1 MARVSFSLLPA
12 QAVLMLRYS
21 RGIGIGEQVPRCG
34 RTKQEPVYEVGGVFH
49 TEGAEGGIGERE
61 RDVRAAKSRDI
72 RHVKPRAVRPIVREH
87 EVEIRLADDAVA
99 VKIRQHG
106 GKFGLADNAVAVEVA
121 RDWHAVGRSQDGVDR
136 ETLLRG
142 KRRTGEGRIHSLHT
156 PIIGLTKLD

>member
-1 MARVSFSLLPA
+1 MARGSFSLRPA
-12 QAVLMLRYS
+12 QAVVTLRNS

-49 TEGAEGGIGERE
+49 TEGADGGIGERE

-106 GKFGLADNAVAVEVA
+106 GSRPRDRKSTRLNSSHTVISYAVFCLKKKKKKM
-121 RDWHAVGRSQDGVDR
+121 S
-136 ETLLRG
+136 
-142 KRRTGEGRIHSLHT
+142 S
-156 PIIGLTKLD
+156 